1 MSGFLTDVQKNQ
13 FFEDGYIILKD
24 FFTDESLTKLETS
37 LVRFYA
43 VQAFKILEYRKKLSH
58 GSNILEYST
67 ADDLVEILEM
77 MEDSDK
83 EALYQVQKLF
93 LDSHFIKEFF
103 SNKKLI
109 NVSSDLLK
117 TPEELI
123 LISDLGLFVNKPQT
137 ERLLYKWHNESHFY
151 PKRQNFLNVWFP
163 MFFDKNLENGTM
175 MMAKKSHTLKDLP
188 FIEYSGYD
196 KDSLGKKN
204 YFKQLEVPE
213 SYVDEFEKIPML
225 CKRGDVVLFNRNLVH
240 ASKLN
245 HSDNYSFAGVTRIW
259 EPTQDLTL
267 SGTFGV
273 QPYGNDFGR
282 PGIDKINLS

>member
-1 MSGFLTDVQKNQ
+1 MSGFLTDLQKNQ
-13 FFEDGYIILKD
+13 FFEDGYIVLKD

-37 LVRFYA
+37 LIRFYA

-67 ADDLVEILEM
+67 VDDLIEILEM
-77 MEDSDK
+77 MEDNDK

-93 LDSHFIKEFF
+93 LDSHFVKEFF

-109 NVSSDLLK
+109 NVSSELLK
-117 TPEELI
+117 IPEELI
-123 LISDLGLFVNKPQT
+123 LISDLALFVNKPQT
-137 ERLLYKWHNESHFY
+137 DRLLYKWHNESHYY
-151 PKRQNFLNVWFP
+151 PKRQNLLNVWFP

-175 MMAKKSHTLKDLP
+175 LMAKKSHMLKDLP
-188 FIEYSGYD
+188 FVEYSGYD

-213 SYVDEFEKIPML
+213 SYVDGFEKIPML
-225 CKRGDVVLFNRNLVH
+225 SKRGDLVLFNRSLVH

-245 HSDNYSFAGVTRIW
+245 NSNNYSFAGVTRIW

-267 SGTFGV
+267 SGEFIV
-273 QPYGNDFGR
+273 QQYADDFGR